1 MPGALTHL
9 PMEVSD
15 LASGTLR
22 ERGGEIHTAS
32 GHPRPGL
39 REKVG
44 RTFPRHP
51 HPGRFLWLRAD
62 NVGRIIRHPRIE
74 AAIQLERILDH
85 FGVVDEF
92 RSRCV
97 PDEFGLFDQ
106 LSLDDLFLSV
116 EVEMV
121 STTAEN

>member
-1 MPGALTHL
+1 
-9 PMEVSD
+9 MEVSD

-22 ERGGEIHTAS
+22 ERGSEIHAAS

-51 HPGRFLWLRAD
+51 HPGRFLRFRAD
-62 NVGRIIRHPRIE
+62 NIGRIIRCARIE

-85 FGVVDEF
+85 FGVVNEF
-92 RSRCV
+92 RGRCV
-97 PDEFGLFDQ
+97 PGEFSVFDQ
-106 LSLDDLFLSV
+106 LGL
-116 EVEMV
+116 E
-121 STTAEN
+121 